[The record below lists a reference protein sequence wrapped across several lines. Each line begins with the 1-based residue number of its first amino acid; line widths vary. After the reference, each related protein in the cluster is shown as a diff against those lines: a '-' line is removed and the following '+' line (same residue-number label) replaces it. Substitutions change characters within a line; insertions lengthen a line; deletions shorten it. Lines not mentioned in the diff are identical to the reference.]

1 MVLRPRDRDGRL
13 NGAQASLVVGA
24 LGLCVLG
31 SGGCAGS
38 RDVAGR
44 EIVIDSSS
52 SEWSDSQWL
61 AADERSI
68 YLRWTAP
75 TEQSLASVTLPMRIE
90 LDVDGSAD
98 TGRMTSATSLGVDLV
113 IEYVPRTPGDNQ
125 PRGPMIQSFVGSQTR
140 NHAWQDIGFYA
151 GPTHASTAFEARIDR
166 SLLIKAGLPAGEAG
180 TLRGRAVTG
189 ESAALASPT
198 AERSETPGSAR
209 MPAAIDAVD
218 RLDVAGLPRKPAG
231 AVRLVSY
238 NVLWG
243 SPHKNPAPFAR
254 IFAALDPDVVVAQEW
269 QLQSRGEES
278 RTGPRLGEPELQAW
292 FSQHVAIDDGAW
304 TVECTD
310 GLGVALITRH
320 PLVQRGPQNLLAG
333 TTTRWDF
340 PVRLAAG
347 VIETPIGELAI
358 GSVHLKAS
366 GTLGSEE
373 DRRREAEAVV
383 VNQAIRE
390 LGAARAR
397 PLHIIAGDFNMNGT
411 TRVAGALVRGLDA
424 DGSDLAMDTPR
435 VLGDNVTYTFV
446 GQPDEGRPTAVR
458 LDYITYPDAALRVV
472 QSFVLDTSR
481 LSDEALRTAGLE
493 RTDSWA
499 SDHLPV
505 VVDLVPANPRE

>member
-1 MVLRPRDRDGRL
+1 MMLRPRDRAGRL
-13 NGAQASLVVGA
+13 NSVHTGFVIGA

-31 SGGCAGS
+31 TGGCSGTNHA
-38 RDVAGR
+38 AHR
-44 EIVIDSSS
+44 EIVIDSSTA
-52 SEWSDSQWL
+52 EWSESEWL

-68 YLRWTAP
+68 YLRWSAP
-75 TEQSLASVTLPMRIE
+75 TEQSLGAVRTPMRIE
-90 LDVDGSAD
+90 IDVDGSAE
-98 TGRMTSATSLGVDLV
+98 TGRASSATPMGVDLV
-113 IEYVPRTPGDNQ
+113 IEYMPHTPGDNQ
-125 PRGPMIQSFVGSQTR
+125 PRGPRIQSFVGSQTR
-140 NHAWQDIGFYA
+140 THAWQEIGLYS
-151 GPTHASTAFEARIDR
+151 GPTHAATAYEARIDR
-166 SLLIKAGLPAGEAG
+166 SLLIKAGLPAGGPG
-180 TLRGRAVTG
+180 TLRGRAVIG
-189 ESAALASPT
+189 EPSTLASP
-198 AERSETPGSAR
+198 AAGRSETLGSVR
-209 MPAAIDAVD
+209 MPAAVDADD
-218 RLDVAGLPRKPAG
+218 RLDVAGLPRKPEG

-278 RTGPRLGEPELQAW
+278 RSGPRLGEPELHAW
-292 FSQHVAIDDGAW
+292 FSQHVAIDDGQW

-320 PLVQRGPQNLLAG
+320 PLVQRGPQHLLAG
-333 TTTRWDF
+333 ATTRWNF

-347 VIETPIGELAI
+347 VIDTPIGELVV

-383 VNQAIRE
+383 VNQAIRA
-390 LGAARAR
+390 LGAARTR

-481 LSDEALRTAGLE
+481 LSDEALRAAGLE

-505 VVDLVPANPRE
+505 VVDLAPAAGRD